1 MAGMVQ
7 TSGFLVP
14 GKSDG
19 HLEVFDT
26 TSGEPDGPWDI
37 AAGQSDSWSY
47 HWVHWKVTIYLS
59 THNSKYLSVYPSI

>member
-1 MAGMVQ
+1 MSGVVQ

-14 GKSDG
+14 GKGDG

-26 TSGEPDGPWDI
+26 SSGTPDGPWDI

-47 HWVHWKVTIYLS
+47 HWVLWKVIY
-59 THNSKYLSVYPSI
+59 YVP